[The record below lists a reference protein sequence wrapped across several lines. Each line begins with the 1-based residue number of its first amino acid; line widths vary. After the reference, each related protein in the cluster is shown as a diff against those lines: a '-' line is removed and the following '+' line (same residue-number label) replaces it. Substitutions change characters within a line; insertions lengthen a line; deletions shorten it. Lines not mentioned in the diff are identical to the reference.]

1 MNLKILRASSIVL
14 LLMGTS
20 TLVYA
25 QSISSQGTTGTSST
39 INPRGPG
46 DLRDGQIT
54 NPNLRHTGLF
64 EQWRSLAP
72 KPQLFPTATKVVGKQ
87 KELYVALFN
96 ERYEKGS
103 LIVSTLTFKLMKTDD
118 GKVRNAKLQIAQVEE
133 NGKAKNILAA
143 DPPPFVLK
151 NRGAQIPLS
160 MEMKNGDYVVLKIS
174 IALDEAPVEFYLR
187 LDAKGLSFAPAPS
200 SPAREPDMKETMLKR

>member
-1 MNLKILRASSIVL
+1 MNLKILRASSVVL
-14 LLMGTS
+14 LLLGTS
-20 TLVYA
+20 TRVYA
-25 QSISSQGTTGTSST
+25 QSITSQGTTGTGST

-46 DLRDGQIT
+46 DLRDGQIA

-64 EQWRSLAP
+64 EQWRTLAP

-96 ERYEKGS
+96 EKYEKGS

-133 NGKAKNILAA
+133 NGKATNILAA
-143 DPPPFVLK
+143 DPAPFVLK

-160 MEMKNGDYVVLKIS
+160 MEMKNGDYVVLKIAIS
-174 IALDEAPVEFYLR
+174 LDEAAVEFYLR
-187 LDAKGLSFAPAPS
+187 LDSKGLSFATAPS
-200 SPAREPDMKETMLKR
+200 SPAREQGKK